1 MSRRKKEEDVPV
13 VPKEA
18 RRPVQKNQIVDLL
31 GIADL
36 LHRILNPSLCEEVF
50 KKVRHK
56 EREGDW
62 TLHALV
68 EFWTAVR
75 LKEPVSIKQGVEE
88 TRKSRGR
95 DKLWPRVMADTK
107 ALYDRCYALRPDF
120 FQALFEAFIER
131 LAPEAPATYASWI
144 SSLQEQFGLVLA
156 VDGSKLDA
164 IAHRLKLLWNE
175 RGVVLPGCMTVFY
188 DMFRGIPRRMFF
200 YANAAEAELTRGMDC
215 LSWIPRGTLLVGDRL
230 YCSIQFF
237 AAVIEA
243 GLHGVFRLNG
253 TIKVRR
259 IKVRARHQ
267 GRRESWKDVLVE
279 VGGTNGLPILRLRL
293 IQYRGY
299 DINGRRISRDILT
312 SVLDPKKLTVEQI
325 LMLYRLRWSIE
336 RMFFSLKET
345 LCLSAL
351 YGCHPN
357 LVAMQVYTTGLVYA
371 AFRVGQAKIALQAKV
386 LPEQLS
392 PAKLFPLLAE
402 ASVRWAESQLVMLEV
417 TRSNPGVALREP
429 NWKKMKFAYA
439 RLGSI
444 VVETRRGRRR
454 KRRYC
459 VSRRRWKSMVHVPGG
474 RKFLRLA
481 TVG

>member
-1 MSRRKKEEDVPV
+1 MPRRKKEEDAPV

-18 RRPVQKNQIVDLL
+18 KRPVQKNQIVDLL
-31 GIADL
+31 GVVDC
-36 LHRILNPSLCEEVF
+36 LHSILTPSLCEKVF
-50 KKVRHK
+50 RKVRNT
-56 EREGDW
+56 EREGVW

-68 EFWTAVR
+68 EFWTAMR
-75 LKEPVSIKQGVEE
+75 IKEPVSIKQGVEE

-95 DKLWPRVMADTK
+95 DKLWPRVMAETK
-107 ALYDRCYALRPDF
+107 AFYDRCYALRPDF
-120 FQALFEAFIER
+120 FQAVFDAFIER
-131 LAPEAPATYASWI
+131 LAPEAPATYASWMT
-144 SSLQEQFGLVLA
+144 SLQEQFALVLV
-156 VDGSKLDA
+156 VDGSKFDA
-164 IAHRLKLLWNE
+164 VAHRLKLLWNE

-188 DMFRGIPRRMFF
+188 DLFRGIPRRIFF
-200 YANAAEAELTRGMDC
+200 YANAAEAEFTRAMDC
-215 LSWIPRGTLLVGDRL
+215 LDWIPKGTLLVGDRL

-237 AAVIEA
+237 AALIAA
-243 GLHGVFRLNG
+243 GIHGVFRLNG
-253 TIKVRR
+253 TVKPRR
-259 IKVRARHQ
+259 IKVIARHH
-267 GRRESWKDVLVE
+267 GRLEFWEDVLVE
-279 VGGTNGLPILRLRL
+279 VGGSNGLPVLQLRL
-293 IQYRGY
+293 IRYRGH
-299 DINGRRISRDILT
+299 DINGRRIRRDILV

-345 LCLSAL
+345 LNLSAL

-357 LVAMQVYTTGLVYA
+357 LVAMQAYTTGLVYA
-371 AFRVGQAKIALQAKV
+371 AFRVGQAKIAQQAKV
-386 LPEQLS
+386 LPEQIS

-417 TRSNPGVALREP
+417 SRSNPGVALREP

-454 KRRYC
+454 KRRFC
-459 VSRRRWKSMVHVPGG
+459 ASRKRWKSIAHVPGG